1 MADHEMTSSIDLGHQ
16 TVFHGRKQ
24 QTGLKVTQQYGPN
37 NTKQAQ
43 VNMNGIWIAHHSGSQ
58 PINLEEQSGQYASG
72 KSPINRGFTFNR
84 YGSYTQNEDSTSNT
98 IPGTQA
104 GIYLRNNSKSD
115 SGTSK
120 GEVAGYG
127 IYVSGSQ
134 WKSYFDGS
142 VGIGQQ
148 GSTVASKTP
157 AYTLDVTGIIRATS
171 NIIAYS
177 DVRDKE
183 NIETISGSI
192 DIVKGLRGVRFDW
205 KQEYK
210 DRNNGNILSRSGE
223 TDRRQ
228 VGVIAQEVE
237 KVLPELVTE
246 DKATGRKNVS
256 YANMVAVLIEANKE
270 QQKLIEDLQERVKQ
284 LESK

>member
-1 MADHEMTSSIDLGHQ
+1 MADHEMTSSVDLGYQ
-16 TVFHGRKQ
+16 TVFHGRKTQ
-24 QTGLKVTQQYGPN
+24 QGLKITQQYGPN

-43 VNMNGIWIAHHSGSQ
+43 TNMLGVNILHFSGSQ
-58 PINLEEQSGQYASG
+58 AIDLSETGTSYGSG
-72 KSPINRGFTFNR
+72 KSPINRGYSYTRYGQFTFDV
-84 YGSYTQNEDSTSNT
+84 DSTTNT
-98 IPGTQA
+98 VPGTVA
-104 GIYLRNNSKSD
+104 AFYANNSSTSD

-120 GEVAGYG
+120 GEVGGYG
-127 IYVSGSQ
+127 VYISGSQ

-210 DRNNGNILSRSGE
+210 DRNSGNMLSRSGE

-246 DKATGRKNVS
+246 DKETGRKNVS